1 MGIMKSPLIYME
13 SKTYPDDF
21 SILSFSKVVMQTI
34 IACIT
39 AIIILQIKRFFTLL
53 HIFSHSECINP
64 CLVYQIDGDLGSHR
78 YYYRLIPYLFL
89 E

>member
-13 SKTYPDDF
+13 SKTYPGDF

-64 CLVYQIDGDLGSHR
+64 CLVYQIDGDLEGRRMYSR
-78 YYYRLIPYLFL
+78 QVYYPC
-89 E
+89 